1 MFKQI
6 LLAFAALAFGSSS
19 AIAAPQFHIGA
30 YPTAHSDT
38 SPGVPSAGPGLYA
51 IMADFGVLPPDIDDW
66 PCYAGGSECSTIA
79 AGGLVIGAPYFNWS
93 LAACDAKSD
102 KDTSACGQFFW
113 LYQDDTND
121 TTDDLVIMVEV
132 TQGKN
137 NYIADFS
144 YDFGANPYGAGTIYV
159 WWDAAFG
166 TRGEKTGP
174 GNGWCTTQTCS
185 NPKAGLANVAIT
197 TSVGSY
203 SVTQK
208 FQINFQ

>member
-19 AIAAPQFHIGA
+19 AIAAPHIGA

-38 SPGVPSAGPGLYA
+38 SPGIPSAGPGLYG
-51 IMADFGVLPPDIDDW
+51 IIADFGVLPPSDSGDW

-79 AGGLVIGAPYFNWS
+79 AGGLVIGAPNFYWS

-102 KDTSACGQFFW
+102 KDTSACGQLFW
-113 LYQDDTND
+113 LYQDNTND
-121 TTDDLVIMVEV
+121 TTDDLVVSVEAM
-132 TQGKN
+132 QGKN
-137 NYIADFS
+137 HILDLS
-144 YDFGANPYGAGTIYV
+144 YDFGANSGAGTFYV
-159 WWDAAFG
+159 WWDVAFG
-166 TRGEKTGP
+166 TIGEKTGP
-174 GNGWCTTQTCS
+174 GNGWCEGETTCS